1 MANNN
6 NLANHPNAAQ
16 LQALQLAQSL
26 QLASPLLSQQLLP
39 SQLFGNGLPGVA
51 PSNTSTLLQQMQ
63 LQQHILQLRQ
73 NQQAAAATMSA
84 ATNRERNS
92 SSSSNGIWRLA
103 DLANGEPRSQQ
114 DHQSDDDTPE
124 SKRRKVDEGGDCP
137 EE

>member
-6 NLANHPNAAQ
+6 NLTNHPNAAQ

-103 DLANGEPRSQQ
+103 DLAKGESRSQ

-124 SKRRKVDEGGDCP
+124 SKRRKVDEGDDCP